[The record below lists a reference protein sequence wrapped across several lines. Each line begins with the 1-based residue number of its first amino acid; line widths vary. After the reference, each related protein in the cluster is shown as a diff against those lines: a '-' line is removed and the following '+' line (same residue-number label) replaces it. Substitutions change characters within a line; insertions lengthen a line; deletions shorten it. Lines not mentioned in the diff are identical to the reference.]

1 MGIYSARASG
11 ILRAMGKATMEPQVL
26 GQYMLRI
33 FQSDPEPETQAPL
46 LQKLNLQNVEAGR
59 WYPQT
64 YLLRYLD
71 LVLRER
77 GEDHL
82 FETGMKLIA
91 STLFPSNVTTFQ
103 EAISSMDLGYA
114 IAHRNQVGAMFG
126 LRASGD
132 MQLDIIAA
140 NPYPCPFDWGI
151 LQGMM
156 KRFAPAARLS
166 HDFSQGCRLD
176 GLTACHYHLIF

>member
-1 MGIYSARASG
+1 M
-11 ILRAMGKATMEPQVL
+11 LATMNRIAIEPQVL

-33 FQSDPEPETQAPL
+33 FQADPDPDRL
-46 LQKLNLQNVEAGR
+46 VSLRQKLGLSTVEAGR

-64 YLLRYLD
+64 LLLRYLQIILKTD
-71 LVLRER
+71 
-77 GEDHL
+77 GEDIL

-91 STLFPSNVTTFQ
+91 STLFPSNVTTFH

-114 IAHRNQVGAMFG
+114 IAHRNQVGSMFG
-126 LRASGD
+126 LRASGT

-151 LQGMM
+151 LQGIM
-156 KRFAPAARLS
+156 KRFSPAARLS

-176 GLTACHYHLIF
+176 SETACHYHLIF

>member
-1 MGIYSARASG
+1 MNRPAV
-11 ILRAMGKATMEPQVL
+11 EPQVL

-33 FQSDPEPETQAPL
+33 FQSDPEPERL
-46 LQKLNLQNVEAGR
+46 LALRQKLGLQNVEAGR
-59 WYPQT
+59 WYPQQS
-64 YLLRYLD
+64 LLRYLNSILKAD
-71 LVLRER
+71 
-77 GEDHL
+77 GEDVL
-82 FETGMKLIA
+82 FETGVKLIA
-91 STLFPSNVTTFQ
+91 STLFPSNVATFQ
-103 EAISSMDLGYA
+103 DAISSMDLGYA
-114 IAHRNQVGAMFG
+114 IAHRNHVGAMFG

-151 LQGMM
+151 LQGIM

-176 GLTACHYHLIF
+176 GETACHYHLIF